1 MTGADASAA
10 DVLVRVAETYARCR
24 SYRDRGAVTI
34 IMNQEHDR
42 PRVRPFST
50 RFVRPD
56 RFVFE
61 FSSEFYG
68 QTTRFAVWLA
78 NSATKTWWT
87 FRPNTETLESLGY
100 GLAAGTGISGG
111 SAHRVPTLL
120 MPQFA
125 WSPLAHPMARIVSSP
140 EASQHNCVVVER
152 PLADTVVEHWWI
164 DRDSWLVRRVVQPCH
179 TLPPMDDADIAR
191 VAASGTALSAAEI
204 ERFKNMRT
212 VVESITEYEAE
223 IDVDIPAAEVEFT
236 PP

>member
-1 MTGADASAA
+1 MSGTDASAA
-10 DVLVRVAETYARCR
+10 DVLARVAETYARCR

-34 IMNQEHDR
+34 IMNHEHDR
-42 PRVRPFST
+42 PDIRPFST

-56 RFVFE
+56 RFAFE

-68 QTTRFAVWLA
+68 ETTRFAVWLA
-78 NSATKTWWT
+78 SGATKLWETVQ
-87 FRPNTETLESLGY
+87 PHLETLESLEL

-111 SAHRVPTLL
+111 SAYRVPTLL

-125 WSPLAHPMARIVSSP
+125 SSPLAHPMARIVSSP
-140 EASQHNCVVVER
+140 EASQYNCVVVER
-152 PLADTVVEHWWI
+152 PLKRTGVEHWWI
-164 DRDSWLVRRVVQPCH
+164 DRDSWLVRRVVQPRR

-204 ERFKNMRT
+204 ERFRSMRT
-212 VVESITEYEAE
+212 VVEYITEYEAE
-223 IDVDIPAAEVEFT
+223 IDVDIPAAELEFT